1 MFKNI
6 KDILKNNFLGFNS
19 FSGPE
24 SKKKQKHLR
33 LPFLLQLEDRITPAT
48 LILDSTSLLSQS
60 SLLIPNVSTDL
71 ADYPPGSTAIISAN
85 HFLPGSDIT
94 FQVVHIIGPGAD
106 GKLGTLDDILGNNT
120 GDGHE
125 AWIVTDGGIGD
136 FDGIAN
142 GLVQTSWY
150 VNPDDSLNETFLLT
164 AKGSGLDDILG
175 TTDDQIATFSF
186 TDAIPLADLA
196 VNVRNL
202 TSQLVPGANTTYTI
216 TVTNNGPTTVRSLTL
231 IDSIPA
237 GLLGATFGSPSSGS
251 YDRNS
256 GLWNGITLKTGK
268 SLTINLTGTV
278 SASAT
283 GSLTNSVTI
292 TAPSNVDDP
301 NLSNNTASD
310 VDTLTPQVDLSVS
323 QSDGKTSIVP
333 GNSNTYTITVT
344 NNGPSTINNF
354 TLNDAVPAG
363 LLNPVFTPSSGLYN
377 NASGLWDGLILASG
391 NSVTLTL
398 TGMVS
403 PTATGSITNAI
414 SISAPSGVSET
425 NSGNNSATDTNTLT
439 PQVDLSVTQT
449 DNKTSVT
456 PGTSNTYTITV
467 TNNGPSTIS
476 SFKLTDSVPAGLLNP
491 VFTPSLGAYNSTTG
505 LWSGLTL
512 ASGNSVTM
520 TLTGRISPTAK
531 GSITNT
537 VSVSPPSGVSDTNSS
552 NNTATDT
559 DTLTSL
565 VDLSVS
571 QTDNKTSVVPGTSN
585 TYTITVTNNGPSTIS
600 SFKLTDSV
608 PAGLLNP
615 VFTPSSGTYNST
627 TGLWNGLTLASGNS
641 VTITLTGTIDPTAT
655 GSISNT
661 VSVSPPSGLSDSNSS
676 NNSATDTDTLTPQV
690 DLSVSQTDNK
700 TSIVPGTSNTYTITV
715 TNNGPSTISSL
726 TLTNAIPAGLL
737 NPVFTPSSGTYNSS
751 SGVWNGLTL
760 ASGNSVTITLEGTI
774 DPTAT
779 GSISN
784 IVSVS
789 PPSGVSDTNS
799 SNNTATDIDTL
810 TPQVDLSVTQTDN
823 KTSVTPGTSNTY
835 TITVTNN
842 GPSTINSFTLTDSI
856 PAALLNATFGTP
868 SSGSYNSSSGLWGGL
883 NLASGNSV
891 TITLSGTID
900 PTATGSISNT
910 VSVSPL
916 SGVSETNSA
925 NNSSTDTDTLT
936 PQVDLSI
943 TQTDNKTSAVPGT
956 SNAYSI
962 TVTNNGPSTIN
973 SFTMTDSVPAAL
985 LNATFGTPSSGS
997 YNSASGLWNGFTLA
1011 SGNSVTITLSGNIDP
1026 TATGS
1031 ISNTVSVSPLSG
1043 VTETNSA
1050 NNSSTDTDTLTP
1062 QVDLSIS
1069 LTNDKTHVVPGT
1081 NTTYTITVINNGPS
1095 TINSFTMTDVIPSGL
1110 LGAVFG
1116 VPSSGT
1122 YDAVAGLWNGLT
1134 LASGNS
1140 VTITLSGT
1148 IDPAAT
1154 GSITN
1159 TVSISPPSGVA
1170 DTNSANNSAADVD
1183 TLTPEV
1189 DLSVSQTDGK
1199 ISVVPG
1205 TSNTY
1210 TITVTN
1216 NGPSTINSFTLIDAV
1231 PDGLL
1236 NPLFTPSSGT
1246 YDSSSGVW
1254 DDLTLAS
1261 GDSITIT
1268 LTGTIA
1274 PTATGSIT
1282 NIVSVS
1288 PPSGFADTNSANNS
1302 STDIDTLT
1310 TEVDLSVTLSDG
1322 NTSAIPGT
1330 TNTYSITVTN
1340 NGSSTATNVLVTDML
1355 PDGTLSATWTG
1366 SNGSSGTGDLEDTIA
1381 TLASGENVTY
1391 ELTLYVSGTA
1401 TGLLVNNVD
1410 VFSENETNNS
1420 DNSATDINILTP
1432 QVDIG
1437 VTASN
1442 DGNAVVPGTS
1452 SFYMITVTNY
1462 GPSTATNI
1470 KVSDLLPDGIK
1481 LSTWIA
1487 TNGSSGSG
1495 ELKDT
1500 IATLDSGES
1509 VDYLLLLDIP
1519 EDLTG
1524 SIVNIVSV
1532 ETDNDTDT
1540 LNNTII
1546 DEDTLTPQVNINVKV
1561 SNDVN
1566 SLVPGTSTTYTITVT
1581 NSGPSTATNVKVSD
1595 LLPDGLLSAMWTGS
1609 NGSTGNGNLSDTIGS
1624 LASEES
1630 VTYSL
1635 TCNISESLTGSVV
1648 NSVNVLSEYDTDATD
1663 NTAIDEDIITPQVNL
1678 SVTLSDSKTSV
1689 VPGTNTTYTITV
1701 TNSGPSTAT
1710 NISVSNLLPEGV
1722 ISALWEGTNGSF
1734 GTGELTDIIT
1744 SLDSGMSTTYLL
1756 TFNISPSLTG
1766 SMINVVNISSDSDI
1780 NSANNSATDTD
1791 ALTPEIDLSVSQ
1803 TDGNASVIS
1812 GTDSTYTIT
1821 VTNNGPSTI
1830 SSFTMTDVIPAEL
1843 LNAVFGTPSS
1853 GAYDNA
1859 TKVWNGLNL
1868 NTGDSVTITLS
1879 GTIDPTA
1886 TGSISNTVSV
1896 SPPSEVSDTNSA
1908 NDSATDID
1916 TLTPQV
1922 DLSVTQTDNKT
1933 SVVPGT
1939 SNTYTITVTNNG
1951 PSTINSFAMTDV
1963 IPAGL
1968 LNASFGIP
1976 SSGNYD
1982 SATKV
1987 WNGLNLNTG
1996 DSVTITLTGTIDPTA
2011 TGSISNTVSVSPP
2024 SGVSDTNST
2033 NNSAT
2038 DVDTLTPQVDL
2049 LVTQT
2054 DGKTSVVSG
2063 TSNTYTITVTNN
2075 GPSTINSFLLND
2087 VIPVGLLNA
2096 NFGTP
2101 SSGAYESSSGVW
2113 NGLNLG
2119 SGNSVT
2125 ITLTGTIDP
2134 TAIGSITNVVS
2145 VSPPSG
2151 VAETNSTNNSATD
2164 TNDLTPEVDLS
2175 VTQTD
2180 NKTSVVPGTF
2190 NAYTIT
2196 VTNNGPSTISS
2207 FTLTDVVPAGLLN
2220 PVFSPNS
2227 GTYNSVSGLW
2237 NGLSLASGNSITLT
2251 LTGTIAPTATGS
2263 ITNAVSVSAI
2273 SGVSDTNSANDSATD
2288 IDTLTPQVDL
2298 SVTQTDNKTSVVPG
2312 TSNTYTI
2319 TVTNNGPSTINS
2331 FAMTDVIPAG
2341 LLNAS
2346 FGIPSSGNYDSAT
2359 KVWNGLSLATGT
2371 SVTITL
2377 TGTIDPTSTGS
2388 ITNTVSVSPLSGISE
2403 TNSANNSTADV
2414 NTLSPQ
2420 VDLSVTQTD
2429 GKTSILPGTTNTY
2442 TITVTNNGPST
2453 LNSFT
2458 MTDVIPAGLLGA
2470 VFGTPSSGSY
2480 NSNSGVWSGLNFREG
2495 NTVTITL
2502 IGTVS
2507 PAVTGSITNV
2517 VSVSAPI
2524 GVTETNS
2531 ANNSSTDVDSLGTQV
2546 DLSVTQTDN
2555 KTSVVPGTLNTYT
2568 ITVTNNGQSTVSSLT
2583 MTDVIPAELLN
2594 PLFGTPSS
2602 GTYNNSTG
2610 LWNGLNLAPGKSIR
2624 ITLRGTVSP
2633 TATGSITNTVSVS
2646 PADGYVDSNSTNNL
2660 SSDVDT
2666 LTPQVDLQVTQ
2677 TDNKTSVVPGTNNTY
2692 TITVTNNGPSTV
2704 SSFTMTDVI
2713 PAQLLNAVF
2722 GTPSSGT
2729 YNNITG
2735 VWSGLSLGTGN
2746 SVTITLGGTIA
2757 PAATGSITNTVS
2769 VAAPNGVTD
2778 TKLSNNNASDIN
2790 LLTPQADLVVTQT
2803 DGKTSV
2809 VPGTSNTYTITVTNN
2824 GPSTI
2829 VNFTLTDAIP
2839 ASLLG
2844 ATFGTPSSGRF
2855 NVSTGLWSGL
2865 NLVSGGSVTITL
2877 TGTISPTANGSITN
2891 TVTVK
2896 TPSGMTDLNTANN
2909 TSVDTDSLTPIA
2921 NLSVM
2926 LSDAKTSVAPGTRDT
2941 YTITITNKGPS
2952 MIKSFLLTTIFSDW
2966 FLNPSFGTPSSGSY
2980 NSTTGLWNGINLASG
2995 KSISI
3000 TLKGMISPNA
3010 TGDII
3015 NIARVAPTSEF
3026 TDNNPD
3032 NKTAYDVNKLIKV

>member
-520 TLTGRISPTAK
+520 TLTGRISPTAT

-600 SFKLTDSV
+600 NFTLTDSL
-608 PAGLLNP
+608 PTALLNP

-1011 SGNSVTITLSGNIDP
+1011 SGDNVTITLTGNIDP

-1031 ISNTVSVSPLSG
+1031 ITNIVSVSAPSG
-1043 VTETNSA
+1043 VTEINSN
-1050 NNSSTDTDTLTP
+1050 NNSTTDVDTLTP
-1062 QVDLSIS
+1062 EVDLFVSQS
-1069 LTNDKTHVVPGT
+1069 DNNSVVVPGT
-1081 NTTYTITVINNGPS
+1081 NTTYTITVINSGPS
-1095 TINSFTMTDVIPSGL
+1095 TINNFTLNDIIPASL
-1110 LGAVFG
+1110 LNATFG
-1116 VPSSGT
+1116 TPSSGSYNSIT
-1122 YDAVAGLWNGLT
+1122 GIWSGIT
-1134 LASGNS
+1134 LASGDS
-1140 VTITLSGT
+1140 VTITLTGT
-1148 IDPAAT
+1148 IDPTAT
-1154 GSITN
+1154 GSFTN
-1159 TVSISPPSGVA
+1159 IVSVSPPSGVA
-1170 DTNSANNSAADVD
+1170 ETNSANNSADD
-1183 TLTPEV
+1183 INTLTPEV
-1189 DLSVSQTDGK
+1189 DLSVTQTDNK
-1199 ISVVPG
+1199 TSVVPG

-1216 NGPSTINSFTLIDAV
+1216 NGPSTISSFTLTDTV
-1231 PDGLL
+1231 PAGLL
-1236 NPLFTPSSGT
+1236 NPVFTPSSGT
-1246 YDSSSGVW
+1246 YNSVSGLW
-1254 DDLTLAS
+1254 NGLTLAS

-1268 LTGTIA
+1268 LTGTID
-1274 PTATGSIT
+1274 PTVTGSINNT
-1282 NIVSVS
+1282 VFISAPNGVT
-1288 PPSGFADTNSANNS
+1288 DTNSANDS

-1310 TEVDLSVTLSDG
+1310 TEVDLSVTQSDG
-1322 NTSAIPGT
+1322 KTSVIPGT

-1340 NGSSTATNVLVTDML
+1340 NGSSRATSVVVTDLL
-1355 PDGTLSATWTG
+1355 PDGVTSAIWTG
-1366 SNGSSGTGDLEDTIA
+1366 SNGNSGTGELIDTIP
-1381 TLASGENVTY
+1381 TLASGESVTY
-1391 ELTLYVSGTA
+1391 QITFNIAGTA
-1401 TGLLVNNVD
+1401 TGSLINEVNV
-1410 VFSENETNNS
+1410 TS
-1420 DNSATDINILTP
+1420 DNDTNTLNNTATDVNILTP

-1437 VTASN
+1437 VTAGN
-1442 DGNAVVPGTS
+1442 NGNAVVPGTT
-1452 SFYMITVTNY
+1452 SFYMITVTNF

-1470 KVSDLLPDGIK
+1470 KVSDLLPDSIK
-1481 LSTWIA
+1481 LPMWVG
-1487 TNGSSGSG
+1487 TNDSSGSG

-1532 ETDNDTDT
+1532 ETDNDTDN
-1540 LNNTII
+1540 LNNTTI
-1546 DEDTLTPQVNINVKV
+1546 DEDTLSPQVNINVKG

-1595 LLPDGLLSAMWTGS
+1595 LLPDGLLSAVWNGS
-1609 NGSTGNGNLSDTIGS
+1609 NGSSGNGNLSDTIVS

-1635 TCNISESLTGSVV
+1635 TCIVSESLTGSVV
-1648 NSVNVLSEYDTDATD
+1648 NLINVSTDFETDPMD
-1663 NTAIDEDIITPQVNL
+1663 NTSVDEDILTPQVDV
-1678 SVTLSDSKTSV
+1678 SVTQSDGKISV
-1689 VPGTNTTYTITV
+1689 IPGTSNTYTITV
-1701 TNSGPSTAT
+1701 NNAGPSTAT
-1710 NISVSNLLPEGV
+1710 NVTVSNLLPTGV
-1722 ISALWEGTNGSF
+1722 ISALWEGTNGSS
-1734 GTGELTDIIT
+1734 GTGELADTIT
-1744 SLDSGMSTTYLL
+1744 SLASGMSIAYLI

-1780 NSANNSATDTD
+1780 ESSNNSAMDEDT
-1791 ALTPEIDLSVSQ
+1791 LTPQVDLSVSQ
-1803 TDGNASVIS
+1803 TDGTTSAIA
-1812 GTDSTYTIT
+1812 GTNTTYTIT

-1830 SSFTMTDVIPAEL
+1830 TNFTLTDVIPAGL
-1843 LNAVFGTPSS
+1843 LGATFGTPSF
-1853 GAYDNA
+1853 GAYDE
-1859 TKVWNGLNL
+1859 TSGVWNGLSL
-1868 NTGDSVTITLS
+1868 ASGDSVTITLS
-1879 GTIDPTA
+1879 GTIDPA
-1886 TGSISNTVSV
+1886 YTGSVTNVVSV
-1896 SPPSEVSDTNSA
+1896 SPPSGVVDTNSA
-1908 NDSATDID
+1908 NDSATDVNTSESEI
-1916 TLTPQV
+1916 
-1922 DLSVTQTDNKT
+1922 DLSVSQTDNKT
-1933 SVVPGT
+1933 SIVPGT
-1939 SNTYTITVTNNG
+1939 NT
-1951 PSTINSFAMTDV
+1951 
-1963 IPAGL
+1963 
-1968 LNASFGIP
+1968 
-1976 SSGNYD
+1976 
-1982 SATKV
+1982 
-1987 WNGLNLNTG
+1987 
-1996 DSVTITLTGTIDPTA
+1996 
-2011 TGSISNTVSVSPP
+2011 
-2024 SGVSDTNST
+2024 
-2033 NNSAT
+2033 
-2038 DVDTLTPQVDL
+2038 
-2049 LVTQT
+2049 
-2054 DGKTSVVSG
+2054 
-2063 TSNTYTITVTNN
+2063 TYTITVTNN

-2087 VIPVGLLNA
+2087 LIPAGLLNA
-2096 NFGTP
+2096 SFGDP
-2101 SSGAYESSSGVW
+2101 SSGNYDTITKIWNNLTLVSGD
-2113 NGLNLG
+2113 
-2119 SGNSVT
+2119 SVT

-2134 TAIGSITNVVS
+2134 TAIGSVTNIVS

-2151 VAETNSTNNSATD
+2151 VTDTNSANNSATDIDTLTPEVDLGVTQTNGKTSVVPGTFNTYTITVTNNGPSTINGFLLNDVIPAGLLNATFGAPSSGNYDGSSGVWNGLNLSSGNSVTITLTGTISPNATGTITNAVSVSPLSGVSETNSANNSATD

-2207 FTLTDVVPAGLLN
+2207 LTLADVVPAGLLN
-2220 PVFSPNS
+2220 PVFSPSS
-2227 GTYNSVSGLW
+2227 GTYNSVSGIW
-2237 NGLSLASGNSITLT
+2237 NGLNLASGNSVIIT

-2263 ITNAVSVSAI
+2263 ITNAVSVSPL
-2273 SGVSDTNSANDSATD
+2273 SGVSETNSANNSATD
-2288 IDTLTPQVDL
+2288 TNELTPQVDL
-2298 SVTQTDNKTSVVPG
+2298 VVTQTDNKTSAVPG

-2319 TVTNNGPSTINS
+2319 TVTNNGPSTISSFTLNDIVPTGLLNPVFTPNS
-2331 FAMTDVIPAG
+2331 GTYNSVSGLWNGLTLASGNSVSITLTGTVDPSVTGSITNIVSVSPLSGVAEINSNNNSTTDFDTLTPQVDLVVTQTDNKTSVAPGTSTTYTITVTNNGPSTISSFTLTDAIPAG
-2341 LLNAS
+2341 LLGATFGTPSLGSYNSAS
-2346 FGIPSSGNYDSAT
+2346 G
-2359 KVWNGLSLATGT
+2359 VWSGLSFASSN

-2377 TGTIDPTSTGS
+2377 TGTIDPNATGT
-2388 ITNTVSVSPLSGISE
+2388 ITNIVSVSPLSGVTE
-2403 TNSANNSTADV
+2403 TNSANNSATDIDV
-2414 NTLSPQ
+2414 LGSI

-2429 GKTSILPGTTNTY
+2429 GKTSAIPGTINTY
-2442 TITVTNNGPST
+2442 TITVTNNGST
-2453 LNSFT
+2453 NIGSFT
-2458 MTDVIPAGLLGA
+2458 
-2470 VFGTPSSGSY
+2470 
-2480 NSNSGVWSGLNFREG
+2480 
-2495 NTVTITL
+2495 L
-2502 IGTVS
+2502 I
-2507 PAVTGSITNV
+2507 
-2517 VSVSAPI
+2517 
-2524 GVTETNS
+2524 
-2531 ANNSSTDVDSLGTQV
+2531 D
-2546 DLSVTQTDN
+2546 
-2555 KTSVVPGTLNTYT
+2555 VVPA
-2568 ITVTNNGQSTVSSLT
+2568 Q
-2583 MTDVIPAELLN
+2583 LLN
-2594 PLFGTPSS
+2594 ATFGTPSS
-2602 GTYNNSTG
+2602 GTYNNVTG
-2610 LWNGLNLAPGKSIR
+2610 LWTNLNLASGKSVSMN
-2624 ITLRGTVSP
+2624 LRGTVSP
-2633 TATGSITNTVSVS
+2633 TATGTITNTVSVS
-2646 PADGYVDSNSTNNL
+2646 PANGYVDSNTDNNFST
-2660 SSDVDT
+2660 DVDT
-2666 LTPQVDLQVTQ
+2666 LTPQVDLVVTQ
-2677 TDNKTSVVPGTNNTY
+2677 TDGKTSVVPGTSTTY

-2713 PAQLLNAVF
+2713 PAQLLNATF

-2735 VWSGLSLGTGN
+2735 VWSGLSLGAGN
-2746 SVTITLGGTIA
+2746 SVRITLGGTIA

-2803 DGKTSV
+2803 DGQTSV
-2809 VPGTSNTYTITVTNN
+2809 VPGNSNTYTITVTNN
-2824 GPSTI
+2824 GPST
-2829 VNFTLTDAIP
+2829 VVRFTLTDVIP

-2844 ATFGTPSSGRF
+2844 ATFGTPSSGSY

-2865 NLVSGGSVTITL
+2865 NLTSGNSVTITL
-2877 TGTISPTANGSITN
+2877 TGTISPTATGSITN

-2921 NLSVM
+2921 SLSVM
-2926 LSDAKTSVAPGTRDT
+2926 LADATKSVAPGTYNT
-2941 YTITITNKGPS
+2941 YTVSITNKGPS
-2952 MIKSFLLTTIFSDW
+2952 TIKSLILNNIFSEW
-2966 FLNPSFGTPSSGSY
+2966 FLNPTFGMPSSGFY
-2980 NSTTGLWNGINLASG
+2980 NSNTGLWNGLSLGAG
-2995 KSISI
+2995 KGISI
-3000 TLKGMISPNA
+3000 TIKGLISPKA
-3010 TGDII
+3010 MGDII
-3015 NIARVAPTSEF
+3015 NIAKIAPTSGV
-3026 TDNNPD
+3026 TDDTPNN
-3032 NKTAYDVNKLIKV
+3032 NLAYDVNKLFKI